1 MRVYTQKNK
10 LYVIFLFCFLVTRL
24 SSQNPFIENKGQ
36 LPEQVK
42 AQLHLKSGS
51 LFFEKDKL
59 IYSFYSGEKL
69 AVAHDLGRENT
80 TIDAHAYK
88 VEFVDAGNNS
98 KIELFKE
105 SSYFENYFLGK
116 ENKWARKVK
125 SYKILF
131 QKNIYEGVDVKYYV
145 EKDKL
150 KYEII
155 VDPNITTNQIQ
166 IKYNGVEN
174 IILKSDNIYIITSVN
189 TIKENKPYAYQKI
202 NGKQVE
208 VECNYVLQNN
218 ILSFIFPKGY
228 NKDEQLIID
237 PVLELSTYS
246 GSTTDNFGYTA
257 TYDNFGFL
265 YSGSTSFGNGYPT
278 TIGAYQMDYTNT
290 LGGTDIAITKYD
302 TSGTVR
308 IYSTYLGG
316 DLDELPH
323 SMIVNSNNE
332 LFVFGTTGSED
343 FPITNSAFQPNFN
356 GGPNFSP
363 TGIGVTFPSGTD
375 IFVSR
380 ISASGGDLLA
390 STFIGGEGNDGL
402 NISPAL
408 KYNYADEV
416 RGEINIDQQ
425 NNVYIATCTNSPDFP
440 IVNGI
445 QNTLKGNQDGCVVK
459 MDNQLSSIVWST
471 YIGGSNDDAI
481 YSLALDTNDN
491 IYVAGGTN
499 SMNLPVSTNA
509 YQNTLQDTVNP
520 DAFITKISSNG
531 NQIISA
537 SYFGSNQYD
546 QAYFIELGNDNLIY
560 LFGQTESSGVQLV
573 NNATYHVSG
582 GGQFIAVFSAD
593 LSTLIRSTVFGTG
606 KGSPDISPTAFLVD
620 ICNKIYISGWGSNLG
635 GSLST
640 LNLPVTSNAHQ
651 SNTDGNDIYLMV
663 LDNALSNIIYATY
676 FGGSQ
681 SNEHVDGGTSRFDKR
696 GIIYQS
702 VCAGC
707 GGNSDFPIEP
717 NPGAVASTNN
727 SSNCNNGVFKFNFD
741 FPMIIADFHTTWVG
755 CDTEVVFQNLTTYN
769 STVNYSWNFGDGT
782 FSNDENPTHVY
793 TQPGYYTVTLIA
805 TDNNTCNLTD
815 TIVKQIYILSNS
827 SDTLPDIFKCLN
839 EQTQIGLPP
848 TNSPQVNY
856 FWFPSNNL
864 TSSDISNPFSQ
875 TNTTEQ
881 YQLLIST
888 ENCTDTLYQKII
900 VVDLNLNTSAD
911 TFYCNKPVELSS
923 TFFSNTPGYIQWSSN
938 NIFSDTL
945 STQNNIF
952 VSNIGSYYIKV
963 YNEYCIVTDSINVF
977 SEDIDIDFLAN
988 DVCLGDLNVIEIINL
1003 NTESP
1008 IISYNWFLNNLDT
1021 NIITDTPETSLWYT
1035 VEVISLDSC
1044 KIKDSVFVN
1053 VFPNSVINTV
1063 WVSDT
1068 IVFRGEQIT
1077 IEVLTP
1083 DQINWED
1090 FLNQEK
1096 KQNIYPNTSK
1106 CYLFEV
1112 YNDFNCN
1119 IKDSVCIIVKDV
1131 FCDTEKIKIPNAFS
1145 PNGDNVNDTY
1155 FIQDEEGV
1163 VTNFKLEIFNRLG
1176 QKVFYSTSISNTWN
1190 GTFNGEEL
1198 NPQVFD
1204 FYLQL
1209 ECIGGKE
1216 LFHSGNIT
1224 LIR

>member
-1 MRVYTQKNK
+1 MRGYTQKNK
-10 LYVIFLFCFLVTRL
+10 LYVIFLFCFIVTRL

-69 AVAHDLGRENT
+69 AAAHDLGRENT

-105 SSYFENYFLGK
+105 SSYFENYFIGK

-166 IKYNGVEN
+166 IKYNGVDN
-174 IILKSDNIYIITSVN
+174 IMLKSDNIYIITSVN

-218 ILSFIFPKGY
+218 ILSFSFPKGY

-237 PVLELSTYS
+237 PVLEFSTYS

-416 RGEINIDQQ
+416 RGEIDIDQQ

-445 QNTLKGNQDGCVVK
+445 QNTLKGDQDGCVVK

-640 LNLPVTSNAHQ
+640 LNLPVTSNAYQ

-663 LDNALSNIIYATY
+663 LDKALSNIIYATY

-717 NPGAVASTNN
+717 NPGAVATTNN

-805 TDNNTCNLTD
+805 TDNNTCNITD

-848 TNSPQVNY
+848 TNSPQINY

-864 TSSDISNPFSQ
+864 TSPDISNPFSQ

-881 YQLLIST
+881 YQLLISN

-923 TFFSNTPGYIQWSSN
+923 TFFSNTPAYIQWSSN

-963 YNEYCIVTDSINVF
+963 YNEYCIATDSINVL
-977 SEDIDIDFLAN
+977 SEDIDIDFLVN

-1008 IISYNWFLNNLDT
+1008 IISYNWSLNNLDT

-1090 FLNQEK
+1090 FLSQEK
-1096 KQNIYPNTSK
+1096 KQNAYPNTSK

>member
-1 MRVYTQKNK
+1 MRVYTPKNK
-10 LYVIFLFCFLVTRL
+10 LYIIFLFCFIVTRL

-69 AVAHDLGRENT
+69 ALAHDLGRGNK

-88 VEFVDAGNNS
+88 VEFVDGGNNS

-155 VDPNITTNQIQ
+155 VAPNITTNQIQ
-166 IKYNGVEN
+166 IKYNGIEN
-174 IILKSDNIYIITSVN
+174 IMLQSDNIYIITSVN

-218 ILSFIFPKGY
+218 ILSFSFPKGY

-237 PVLELSTYS
+237 PVLEFSTYS

-278 TIGAYQMDYTNT
+278 TFGAYQMDYTNT

-343 FPITNSAFQPNFN
+343 FPITASAFQPNFN

-390 STFIGGEGNDGL
+390 STFIGGEGNAGL

-416 RGEINIDQQ
+416 RGEIDIDQQ

-445 QNTLKGNQDGCVVK
+445 QNTLKGDQDGCVVK

-491 IYVAGGTN
+491 IYVTGGTN

-620 ICNKIYISGWGSNLG
+620 VCNKIYISGWGSNLG

-640 LNLPVTSNAHQ
+640 LNLPVTSNAYQ

-717 NPGAVASTNN
+717 NPGAVATTNN

-805 TDNNTCNLTD
+805 TDNNTCNITD

-848 TNSPQVNY
+848 TNSPQINY

-864 TSSDISNPFSQ
+864 TSPDISNPFSQ

-881 YQLLIST
+881 YQLLISN

-923 TFFSNTPGYIQWSSN
+923 TFSSNTPAYIQWASN
-938 NIFSDTL
+938 NVFSDTL

-963 YNEYCIVTDSINVF
+963 YNEYCIATDSINVL
-977 SEDIDIDFLAN
+977 SEDIDIDFLVN

-1008 IISYNWFLNNLDT
+1008 IISYNWSLNNLDT

-1090 FLNQEK
+1090 FLSQEK
-1096 KQNIYPNTSK
+1096 KQNAYPNTSK